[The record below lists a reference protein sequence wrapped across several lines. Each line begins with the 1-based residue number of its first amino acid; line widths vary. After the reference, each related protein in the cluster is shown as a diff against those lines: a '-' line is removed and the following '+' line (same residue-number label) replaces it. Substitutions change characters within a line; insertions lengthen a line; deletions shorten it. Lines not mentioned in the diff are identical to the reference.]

1 MEAIAKKKY
10 LRVSARKLRL
20 LADLAR
26 GKNVQVAIDALRF
39 SNRKM
44 ADDIVAII
52 KSAVNNASQ
61 KSAVNVDKLYV
72 KTILVDEGPTMK
84 RIMARARGSAD
95 QILKR
100 MSHLTVIVD
109 EKEIKEKAKKAPKTV
124 KTAKTVKAAKTVA
137 A

>member
-1 MEAIAKKKY
+1 MEALAKKKY

-44 ADDIVAII
+44 ADDIVTII
-52 KSAVNNASQ
+52 RSAVNNASQ
-61 KSAVNVDKLYV
+61 KQTVNIDNLYV
-72 KTILVDEGPTMK
+72 KTILVDEGPTLK

-100 MSHLTVIVD
+100 MSHLTVVVD
-109 EKEIKEKAKKAPKTV
+109 EREVKEKVKKV
-124 KTAKTVKAAKTVA
+124 KVAKAAK
-137 A
+137 

>member
-26 GKNVQVAIDALRF
+26 GKNVQVAIDSLRF

-44 ADDIVAII
+44 ADDIVAVI

-100 MSHLTVIVD
+100 MSHLTVVVD

-124 KTAKTVKAAKTVA
+124 KTVKAAKQEKI
-137 A
+137 

>member
-1 MEAIAKKKY
+1 MEALAKKKY

-44 ADDIVAII
+44 ADDIVSII
-52 KSAVNNASQ
+52 RSAVNNASQ
-61 KSAVNVDKLYV
+61 KQTVNIDNLYV
-72 KTILVDEGPTMK
+72 KTILVDEGPTLK

-100 MSHLTVIVD
+100 MSHLTVVVD
-109 EKEIKEKAKKAPKTV
+109 ERQVKEKVKKVKVAKV
-124 KTAKTVKAAKTVA
+124 AK
-137 A
+137 

>member
-1 MEAIAKKKY
+1 MEAFAKKKY

-20 LADLAR
+20 LADLVR
-26 GKNVQVAIDALRF
+26 GKNVQVAIDSLRF

-44 ADDIVAII
+44 ADDIVAVI

-61 KSAVNVDKLYV
+61 KQSVSVDKLYV

-100 MSHLTVIVD
+100 MSHLTVVVD
-109 EKEIKEKAKKAPKTV
+109 EKEIKEKVKKASKTV
-124 KTAKTVKAAKTVA
+124 KTVKAAKKA
-137 A
+137 S